1 MYQKNT
7 LVLQNAFVYLLQP
20 ALMRFLV
27 YICLEGFKRGLSLQ
41 DILSR
46 DGGASEYVLCLT
58 GRKINYAA
66 IRITFDTNIVQE
78 REKPLR

>member
-1 MYQKNT
+1 MLLFVGAIGVGIVPKEYFI
-7 LVLQNAFVYLLQP
+7 LQYAFVYLMQP

-46 DGGASEYVLCLT
+46 GGGASDQE
-58 GRKINYAA
+58 RS
-66 IRITFDTNIVQE
+66 IVQE